1 MSTPSSV
8 QRARAAYALFE
19 GILALPGE
27 EREQALADLEHSN
40 PELHPEVLALLEADR
55 QAQSERFLDEGALGL
70 LSPEP
75 RPESPGDL
83 GVYRTERL
91 LGVGGMGEVWLAQR
105 ADGLYQGQVA
115 VKILHAHLSRPGI
128 RGRFNREGQILAKLT
143 HPNIA
148 RLLDAGITPGG
159 LMFLVLEYI
168 QGQRIDHWC
177 DGRQLDIAARLKLF
191 LSVCDAV
198 AHAHSHLV
206 VHRDLKPS
214 NILVDDKGN
223 VKLLDFGIAKLLEGT
238 EATAATG
245 EETELTRLGGR
256 ALTPEYAAPE
266 QLRGET
272 ITTVTD
278 VYALGVLLYELL
290 CGRRPHGSAQSTP
303 AQIERDVLETDPRP
317 PSQMSGASGSAAEA
331 HAASRDATPGNLVKV
346 LRGDLDNISLMA
358 LKKAPNDRY
367 PSVLALRNDLQR
379 FLNHEPVAARGD
391 PFGYRAAKFIR
402 RHRVGVA
409 VTAII
414 VLLIMAGSAGT
425 YWQARR
431 ARQEATVAWAQSQR
445 AEFVKDFVIS
455 LFQEQNP
462 FSRGSSI
469 TRTPQQMIAEA
480 AKRLDQGLDQDPEVH
495 AELLDDLGGIQFDLG
510 DLKGGETLLQRAVD
524 ERGRLYGAESLEVA
538 ESLSK
543 LAKVRNLQGRHDEAA
558 PLARRA
564 LAIYKAHT
572 DAKPLDVALAE
583 RTLAN
588 AVSFGMGATP
598 EAEALYRDALRICE
612 QQLGADDPETL
623 RTLNYLAEMHL
634 QAHDDVEAET
644 EIRELVSRSEHRFG
658 AESVPFASALYLLG
672 ESLKP
677 VGKVEEA
684 VDDYARAAAILRAQV
699 GPRGGVL
706 STALA
711 HMAVGQRQLRRF
723 EDAEASY
730 TQAELALPEGEMNIR
745 ADILRGKGRVALL
758 LSQPDDAER
767 DLRSAY
773 ELQRRNLGENNGFT
787 WYYASEWGRALAAQG
802 KLGEA
807 ETIQRQALKRLG
819 EVMGPDAFQNGL
831 LQGALADTLEMK
843 KDGRAEAESLRRRAL
858 QLTEKKYPRTHMQW
872 ANDALDLAHNLA
884 SSGTPAAQAEGLE
897 LSGEALAVERGNNQ
911 TELLAEALLEHA
923 GFLARAGQRDPA
935 RKEVGDALEAFG
947 RTPHPDANRLDH
959 AKALQRRLEPTD
971 L

>member
-1 MSTPSSV
+1 MSATSDV
-8 QRARAAYALFE
+8 QRAREAYALFE
-19 GILALPGE
+19 EILALPGE
-27 EREQALADLEHSN
+27 EREQALADLERSN
-40 PELHPEVLALLEADR
+40 PELRPEVFALFDADR
-55 QAQSERFLDEGALGL
+55 QAQSESFLDGGAIGL
-70 LSPEP
+70 LKPDPQPEP
-75 RPESPGDL
+75 PGDL
-83 GVYRTERL
+83 GVYRPERL

-128 RGRFNREGQILAKLT
+128 RGRFTREGHILAKLA

-168 QGQRIDHWC
+168 QGQRIDRWC
-177 DGRQLDIAARLKLF
+177 DEHQLDIAARLKLF

-214 NILVDDKGN
+214 NILVDDKGE
-223 VKLLDFGIAKLLEGT
+223 VKLLDFGIAKLLEGPET
-238 EATAATG
+238 TAATA

-290 CGRRPHGSAQSTP
+290 CGRRPYGAAQATP
-303 AQIERDVLETDPRP
+303 AQIERAVLETEPRP
-317 PSQMSGASGSAAEA
+317 PSQMFGISGSADKVYAT
-331 HAASRDATPGNLVKV
+331 SRDATPQQLAKA

-367 PSVLALRNDLQR
+367 PSVLALRGDLQR
-379 FLNHEPVAARGD
+379 FLSHEPVVARGD

-402 RHRVGVA
+402 RHRLGVA
-409 VTAII
+409 VTAMIF
-414 VLLIMAGSAGT
+414 LLIMAGSAGI

-431 ARQEATVAWAQSQR
+431 AQQEAAEARVQSQR
-445 AEFVKDFVIS
+445 AEFVRDFVVS

-462 FSRGSSI
+462 ISRGSSI

-495 AELLDDLGGIQFDLG
+495 AELLDDLGGIQLDLG

-524 ERGRLYGAESLEVA
+524 ERGRRYGADSLEVA
-538 ESLSK
+538 ESLGK
-543 LAKVRNLQGRHDEAA
+543 LAQVRNLQARHAEAA
-558 PLARRA
+558 QLARRA
-564 LAIYKAHT
+564 LAIFKAHP
-572 DAKPLDVALAE
+572 DAKPLDVVPAE
-583 RTLAN
+583 RTLAS
-588 AVSFGMGATP
+588 AVSFGMGAPP

-612 QQLGADDPETL
+612 QYLGPDDPETL
-623 RTLNYLAEMHL
+623 RTLTYLAEMHL
-634 QAHDDVEAET
+634 QAHDDVKAET
-644 EIRELVSRSEHRFG
+644 EIRELVSRSERRFG

-684 VDDYARAAAILRAQV
+684 VDDYARAAAILRVQI
-699 GPRGGVL
+699 GPRGGTL
-706 STALA
+706 STALT

-723 EDAEASY
+723 EDAETSY
-730 TQAELALPEGEMNIR
+730 AQAEFALPEGEMNIR
-745 ADILRGKGRVALL
+745 ADILRGKGRVAILL
-758 LSQPDDAER
+758 NQPDEAER

-773 ELQRRNLGENNGFT
+773 QLERQNLGENNGFT

-843 KDGRAEAESLRRRAL
+843 KGGRAEAESLRRRTL
-858 QLTEKKYPRTHMQW
+858 QLTEKKYPKTHLQW

-884 SSGTPAAQAEGLE
+884 SAGTPAAQAEGLE
-897 LSGEALAVERGNNQ
+897 LSGEALAVERANNQ

-923 GFLARAGQRDPA
+923 GFLARAGQRDSA
-935 RKEVGDALEAFG
+935 RKEVGDALEVFG
-947 RTPHPDANRLDH
+947 RTPHADAKRLDQ
-959 AKALQRRLEPTD
+959 AKALQRRLEAAA

>member
-1 MSTPSSV
+1 MNTPSDV
-8 QRARAAYALFE
+8 QHARAAYALFE
-19 GILALPGE
+19 EFLALPGK
-27 EREQALADLEHSN
+27 EREQALADLKHSN
-40 PELHPEVLALLEADR
+40 PELHPSVFALLDADR
-55 QAQSERFLDEGALGL
+55 QAQSESFLDDGALGL
-70 LSPEP
+70 LKPDPQPEP
-75 RPESPGDL
+75 PGDV
-83 GVYRTERL
+83 GVYRPERL

-115 VKILHAHLSRPGI
+115 VKILHAHLSRSGI

-159 LMFLVLEYI
+159 LMFLVLEYV
-168 QGQRIDHWC
+168 QGQRIDRWC
-177 DGRQLDIAARLKLF
+177 DGRQLAIAARLKLF

-198 AHAHSHLV
+198 AHAHSYLV

-214 NILVDDKGN
+214 NILVTEKGE

-238 EATAATG
+238 ETTAATG

-272 ITTVTD
+272 ITTGTD

-290 CGRRPHGSAQSTP
+290 CGRRPYGSAKATP
-303 AQIERDVLETDPRP
+303 AQIERDVLETNPRP
-317 PSQMSGASGSAAEA
+317 PSQMSGVSSGAAEV
-331 HAASRDATPGNLVKV
+331 HAAARDVTPDQLAKV

-379 FLNHEPVAARGD
+379 FLSNEPVIARGD
-391 PFGYRAAKFIR
+391 PFGYRAAKFVR
-402 RHRVGVA
+402 RHRLGVA
-409 VTAII
+409 VTAMIF
-414 VLLIMAGSAGT
+414 LLIMAGSAGI

-431 ARQEATVAWAQSQR
+431 AEQEAAEARAQSQR
-445 AEFVKDFVIS
+445 AEFVRDFVVS

-495 AELLDDLGGIQFDLG
+495 AELLDDLGGIQLDLG
-510 DLKGGETLLQRAVD
+510 DLKGSETLLQRAVE
-524 ERGRLYGAESLEVA
+524 ERGRRYGADSLDVA
-538 ESLSK
+538 ESLGK
-543 LAKVRNLQGRHDEAA
+543 LAQVRNLQGRHDEAA
-558 PLARRA
+558 QLARRA
-564 LAIYKAHT
+564 LTILKSHA
-572 DAKPLDVALAE
+572 DAAPLDVVHTE
-583 RTLAN
+583 RALAN
-588 AVSFGMGATP
+588 AISFGMGALP
-598 EAEALYRDALRICE
+598 EAEILYRDALRICE
-612 QQLGADDPETL
+612 RYLGADDPETL

-634 QAHDDVEAET
+634 QAHDAKAEV
-644 EIRELVSRSEHRFG
+644 EIRELVSRSERRYG
-658 AESVPFASALYLLG
+658 PESVPFASALYLLG

-684 VDDYARAAAILRAQV
+684 VDDYARAAAILRAQA
-699 GPRGGVL
+699 GPRGGTL
-706 STALA
+706 STVLT

-730 TQAELALPEGEMNIR
+730 AQAELALPEGEMNNR

-758 LSQPDDAER
+758 LNQPDDAER

-773 ELQRRNLGENNGFT
+773 ELERRNLGENNGFT
-787 WYYASEWGRALAAQG
+787 WYYASEWGRGLAAQG

-843 KDGRAEAESLRRRAL
+843 KGGRAEAESLRRHAL
-858 QLTEKKYPRTHMQW
+858 QLTEKKYPKTHMQW

-884 SSGTPAAQAEGLE
+884 SSGTSAAQTEGLE

-923 GFLARAGQRDPA
+923 GFLARTGQRDPA
-935 RKEVGDALEAFG
+935 RKEISEALEVFG

-959 AKALQRRLEPTD
+959 AKILQRRLEAMAS
-971 L
+971 